1 MLDLFMEPKFKY
13 FVGNQFIPIFIV
25 IVCSLIL
32 THKTIS
38 PLRAATSIGILFYFS
53 YFVHIFFHNLPD
65 IFNIHI
71 NCHHDVESNK
81 NIINRYINLF
91 IEVATNVMFFVI
103 FYFIQMA
110 LNIDFVPNIIIV
122 YYAIIYISVHIVNY
136 SLLHLAKSHVIHHQT
151 TGEKKTCNYGP
162 DYADHVFGTNYDDTF
177 ENYDH
182 IIPNAIISFFITYYL
197 YKPKI

>member
-1 MLDLFMEPKFKY
+1 MEPKFKY

-151 TGEKKTCNYGP
+151 TGQKKTCNYGP

>member
-1 MLDLFMEPKFKY
+1 MEPKFKY